1 MEIDRNII
9 EDCFLHYFDLHFI
22 DNVYKKYLPNK
33 VDKEV
38 ELATKLAFL
47 CCNSLVIPLA
57 SYFENN
63 KCQQLYNLIK
73 RNVPNYNIKF
83 MTAAESI
90 SLFVNAKTLQYDKDS
105 KQYSI
110 YNKAFDDNI
119 LNSNNNLITKEEST
133 TYFIKKKWN
142 ALLKE
147 GSFEED
153 SFGSVKSLLPIDFM
167 ERCSKLD
174 TLLGGLAYTPEY
186 ICNVLLRDC
195 KQSFLLVP
203 KLTNIINNF
212 YFESYIAHLKYHAVF
227 INLDLLNFQYIN
239 FNKYPLVIPYQEIID
254 LLKQHNKLNMI
265 KKSSFKKLYELKI
278 KNDEILSIIGL
289 AINNFYK
296 KRISRMRLFNKFI
309 PQKEKQIP
317 NLVDMMIKEC
327 NFGIDNRIFASGS
340 SNNVI
345 NQHNTSTLSNNINQI
360 DWDKILFELSIIK
373 NEKKFPIDIISN
385 LEEAVQKKDASLFS
399 KFLKKV
405 EPMRD
410 ILISIGASY
419 IANHIPSI
427 C

>member
-22 DNVYKKYLPNK
+22 NNVYKKYQPNK

-73 RNVPNYNIKF
+73 RNAPNYNIKF

-90 SLFVNAKTLQYDKDS
+90 SLFVNAKTLQYDKES
-105 KQYSI
+105 KQYGI
-110 YNKAFDDNI
+110 YNKALDDNI
-119 LNSNNNLITKEEST
+119 LNSNNNLITKGEST

-147 GSFEED
+147 GGFEVD
-153 SFGSVKSLLPIDFM
+153 SFGPVKSLLPIDFM

-195 KQSFLLVP
+195 KQSFLVVP

-212 YFESYIAHLKYHAVF
+212 YFESYIAHLQDHAVF
-227 INLDLLNFQYIN
+227 INLNLLNFQYIN
-239 FNKYPLVIPYQEIID
+239 FNKYPLVIPFQEIID

-265 KKSSFKKLYELKI
+265 KKSSFKKLYELKR

-296 KRISRMRLFNKFI
+296 KQIARMNLVNKFI
-309 PQKEKQIP
+309 PKKEKEIL
-317 NLVDMMIKEC
+317 NLEEIMIKGC
-327 NFGIDNRIFASGS
+327 NFGIDNRIFTSGS
-340 SNNVI
+340 SKNNI
-345 NQHNTSTLSNNINQI
+345 TQNNTSTLSNNINQI
-360 DWDKILFELSIIK
+360 DWDKILFELNIIK
-373 NEKKFPIDIISN
+373 NENKLPIDIISN
-385 LEEAVQKKDASLFS
+385 LEEAVQKNDVSLFA
-399 KFLKKV
+399 KFLEKV
-405 EPMRD
+405 APMRD

-419 IANHIPSI
+419 IANHIPTI
-427 C
+427 F